1 MEVGVVEVGMHWVD
15 VARAGTA
22 RAADLNWKL

>member
-1 MEVGVVEVGMHWVD
+1 MEVGVVELGVHG
-15 VARAGTA
+15 AGVA